1 VIIGIPREIKNNE
14 YRVGL
19 LPVHCEALIEAGHRV
34 LVQRKAGEGS
44 GPSDQ
49 AYREAGATLI
59 PSARELYRRAD
70 MIVKVKEPLPV
81 EWPMLHAG
89 QVVFTYFHF
98 AADRQLCEAMIKR
111 KIIAVAYE
119 TIQLADGS
127 LPLLTPMS
135 EIAGRMAVHE
145 GAKFLEEPMKGRGLL
160 LAGVPGVAPAKV
172 VILGGGV
179 VGANAAKM
187 AAGLGSDV
195 TILDINLNRLRY
207 LDDVMPANVKTLMS
221 NAHNIREQV
230 READLLIG
238 AVLRPG
244 ARAPVLVSRQLV
256 KQMKH
261 GAVIVDVAIDQ
272 GGCIET
278 ARPTTHESPSYV
290 VNGVVHYCVTNMP
303 GAVARTSTTALTN
316 ATFPFVMEMA
326 QFGCR
331 RAASQNPAIA
341 AGVNLV
347 CGHVT
352 YPDLARTLRTR
363 CVKVEEAFAAISR

>member
-1 VIIGIPREIKNNE
+1 MIIGVPREIKNNE

-19 LPVHCEALIEAGHRV
+19 LPVHCEALIEAGHSV
-34 LVQRKAGEGS
+34 LVERRAGEGS
-44 GPSDQ
+44 GAFD
-49 AYREAGATLI
+49 ADYRACGARI
-59 PSARELYRRAD
+59 VSSPREIYRRAG
-70 MIVKVKEPLPV
+70 MIVKVKEPQRSEIP
-81 EWPMLHAG
+81 WLHP
-89 QVVFTYFHF
+89 QQIVFTYFHF
-98 AADRQLCEAMIKR
+98 AADRPLFDA
-111 KIIAVAYE
+111 IIRSRIVAITYE
-119 TIQLADGS
+119 TIQLPDGS

-145 GAKFLEEPMKGRGLL
+145 GAKYLEEPMKGRGLL

-187 AAGLGSDV
+187 AAGLGADV
-195 TILDINLNRLRY
+195 TILDVNLNRLRY
-207 LDDVMPANVKTLMS
+207 LDDVMSENVKTLMS

-244 ARAPVLVSRQLV
+244 ARAPMLVSRKLV
-256 KQMKH
+256 RQMKR

-278 ARPTTHESPSYV
+278 SRPTTHDKPTYLV
-290 VNGVVHYCVTNMP
+290 GGVVHYCVTNMP

-316 ATFPFVMEMA
+316 ATFPYVLEIADKGFL
-326 QFGCR
+326 
-331 RAASQNPAIA
+331 RAAKENPAVA
-341 AGVNLV
+341 AGFNVV
-347 CGHVT
+347 DGQTV
-352 YPDLARTLRTR
+352 YRDLAMLYGVPLTNLMD
-363 CVKVEEAFAAISR
+363 VI